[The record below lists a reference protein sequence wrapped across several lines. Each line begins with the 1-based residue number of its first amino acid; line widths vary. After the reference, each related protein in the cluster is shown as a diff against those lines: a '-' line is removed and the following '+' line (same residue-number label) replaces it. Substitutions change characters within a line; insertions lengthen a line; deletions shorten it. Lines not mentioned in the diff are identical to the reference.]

1 MLLMGRPTRRN
12 GSIHPWGV
20 GDHGRRRLALSPW
33 EESTARFLRGI
44 RLHSIKQ
51 KILVFALLATLIPS
65 LTTTWVSYVQ
75 NKRSLTQKVTEELQN
90 SSGQAAREIDLWLK
104 ERFIDVRVFASS
116 YVVSESLDRLR
127 VAPLESVDGR
137 EALGSLSNYLNSVRE
152 PFADYEKLVV
162 LDPAGGVITTSG
174 TAGAEDLPPELADL
188 VLVERSAQSGVYWD
202 QALGT
207 RVMWIAVP
215 IKAANDRVLGS
226 LTAKLNF
233 QAIAE
238 VLARSTRGDA
248 SEVVVVTQRGN
259 PILSSRSPSSELRET
274 RLPARTIEVLFDTTA
289 ATVNYTDAQGMH
301 VVGAGTLVPMLD
313 WVVVAQIPSDV
324 AFAQIARLRN
334 VAAALLLAL
343 VLGVGLM
350 AYTLGLIIVRPL
362 ARLTQGASRVAA
374 GDLDVEVPVVGG
386 GEVRYLTEV
395 FNDMVAGLKHSR
407 EDVAASNATLALQNE
422 KLERLSITDG
432 LTMLYNR
439 RHIME
444 ILTQEARRSRRQ
456 GYPLSVLMIDVDNFK
471 QFNDT
476 HGHLAGDEALKQV
489 ASMLLESTRDV
500 DFVARYGGE
509 EFLVMLRDTPIDG
522 AVHVAERIRS
532 CMEEKPIS
540 VSGTQAGVTVSIGA
554 AALPKKSDDPESV
567 IANADA
573 ALYQAKRSGRNRV
586 VRDGE
591 VKPQLRKEA

>member
-1 MLLMGRPTRRN
+1 
-12 GSIHPWGV
+12 
-20 GDHGRRRLALSPW
+20 LSPW
-33 EESTARFLRGI
+33 EENIARFLRGI

-65 LTTTWVSYVQ
+65 LATTWVSYVQ
-75 NKRSLTQKVTEELQN
+75 NKRSLTQKVTEELHN

-104 ERFIDVRVFASS
+104 ERFIDVRVFSSS
-116 YVVSESLDRLR
+116 YVVSESLERLR

-137 EALGSLSNYLNSVRE
+137 EALNSLSDYLNSVRE

-162 LDPAGGVITTSG
+162 LDPAGGLITTSG
-174 TAGAEDLPPELADL
+174 TAGAEDLPPEWAELAL
-188 VLVERSAQSGVYWD
+188 MEQAAQSGVYWD
-202 QALGT
+202 QALET

-215 IKAANDRVLGS
+215 IKAADDRVLGT

-233 QAIAE
+233 QAIDE
-238 VLARSTRGDA
+238 VLARFTRGEA
-248 SEVVVVTQRGN
+248 SEVLVITERGN

-274 RLPARTIEVLFDTTA
+274 RLAARTVEALFDTTA
-289 ATVNYTDAQGMH
+289 ATVNYTDPSGQE
-301 VVGAGTLVPMLD
+301 VVGTGTLVPTLD
-313 WVVVAQIPSDV
+313 WVVAAQIPSHV
-324 AFAQIARLRN
+324 AFAQVARLRN
-334 VAAALLLAL
+334 VAIGLLLAL
-343 VLGVGLM
+343 LLGVGLL

-374 GDLDVEVPVVGG
+374 GDLDVDVPVVGG

-395 FNDMVAGLKHSR
+395 FNDMVARLKQGR
-407 EDVAASNATLALQNE
+407 EDLAASNATLALQNE

-444 ILTQEARRSRRQ
+444 ILTQEAKRSRRQ

-471 QFNDT
+471 LFNDT

-509 EFLVMLRDTPIDG
+509 EFLVMLRDTELDG
-522 AVHVAERIRS
+522 ATHVAERIRS
-532 CMEEKPIS
+532 CVEEKPIN
-540 VSGTQAGVTVSIGA
+540 VGDTQASVTVSIGA
-554 AALPKKSDDPESV
+554 ASLPKKSDDPEAV

-573 ALYQAKRSGRNRV
+573 AMYQAKRSGRNRV
-586 VRDGE
+586 VRDGD
-591 VKPQLRKEA
+591 VKPQLKKEA

>member
-1 MLLMGRPTRRN
+1 M
-12 GSIHPWGV
+12 
-20 GDHGRRRLALSPW
+20 SPW
-33 EESTARFLRGI
+33 EENIARLLRGI

-51 KILVFALLATLIPS
+51 KILVFALVATLIPS
-65 LTTTWVSYVQ
+65 LATTWVSYVQ
-75 NKRSLTQKVTEELQN
+75 NKRSLTQKVTEQLHN

-104 ERFIDVRVFASS
+104 ERFIDVRVFSSS
-116 YVVSESLDRLR
+116 YVVSESLERLR

-137 EALGSLSNYLNSVRE
+137 EALSSLSDYLNSVRE

-174 TAGAEDLPPELADL
+174 TAGAEDLPPEWADMML
-188 VLVERSAQSGVYWD
+188 MEHSAQSGVYWD
-202 QALGT
+202 QALET

-215 IKAANDRVLGS
+215 IKAADDRGLGT

-233 QAIAE
+233 QAIDE
-238 VLARSTRGDA
+238 VLARFTRGEA
-248 SEVVVVTQRGN
+248 SEVLVITQRGN

-274 RLPARTIEVLFDTTA
+274 RLPARTVEALFDTTA
-289 ATVNYTDAQGMH
+289 TTVNYTDPRGEH
-301 VVGAGTLVPMLD
+301 VVGAATLVPTLD
-313 WVVVAQIPSDV
+313 WVVAAQIPSDV
-324 AFAQIARLRN
+324 AFAQVARLRN
-334 VAAALLLAL
+334 VATGLLLAL
-343 VLGVGLM
+343 LLGVGLL

-374 GDLDVEVPVVGG
+374 GDLDVDVPVVGG

-395 FNDMVAGLKHSR
+395 FNDMVARLKQGR
-407 EDVAASNATLALQNE
+407 EDLAASNATLALQNE

-456 GYPLSVLMIDVDNFK
+456 GYPLSVLMIDVDSFK
-471 QFNDT
+471 LFNDT

-489 ASMLLESTRDV
+489 SSMLLESTRDV

-509 EFLVMLRDTPIDG
+509 EFLVMLRDTEIDG

-532 CMEEKPIS
+532 CVEEKPIN
-540 VSGTQAGVTVSIGA
+540 VGGTEAHVTVSIGA
-554 AALPKKSDDPESV
+554 AALPKKSDDPEVV
-567 IANADA
+567 IGNADA
-573 ALYQAKRSGRNRV
+573 AMYQAKRSGRNRV
-586 VRDGE
+586 VRDGD

>member
-1 MLLMGRPTRRN
+1 M
-12 GSIHPWGV
+12 
-20 GDHGRRRLALSPW
+20 SPW

-591 VKPQLRKEA
+591 VQPQLRKEA

>member
-1 MLLMGRPTRRN
+1 M
-12 GSIHPWGV
+12 
-20 GDHGRRRLALSPW
+20 SPW

-104 ERFIDVRVFASS
+104 ERFIDVRVFSSS

-591 VKPQLRKEA
+591 VQPQLRKEA

>member
-1 MLLMGRPTRRN
+1 
-12 GSIHPWGV
+12 
-20 GDHGRRRLALSPW
+20 LSPW
-33 EESTARFLRGI
+33 EQKIARFLRGI

-65 LTTTWVSYVQ
+65 LATTWVSYVQ
-75 NKRSLTQKVTEELQN
+75 NKRSLAQKVTEELQN

-104 ERFIDVRVFASS
+104 ERFIDVRVFSSS

-127 VAPLESVDGR
+127 VSPPESVDGR
-137 EALGSLSNYLNSVRE
+137 EALGSLGDYLNSVRE

-174 TAGAEDLPPELADL
+174 TAGAEDLPPEWVDQGPM
-188 VLVERSAQSGVYWD
+188 EQSAQSGVYWD
-202 QALGT
+202 QTLGT

-215 IKAANDRVLGS
+215 IKAADDRLLGS

-233 QAIAE
+233 QAIDE
-238 VLARSTRGDA
+238 VLARFTRGDA

-259 PILSSRSPSSELRET
+259 PILSSGSPSSELRET
-274 RLPARTIEVLFDTTA
+274 RLPARTVEVLFDTTA
-289 ATVNYTDAQGMH
+289 ATVNYTDAQGVH

-313 WVVVAQIPSDV
+313 WLVVAQIPSDV

-334 VAAALLLAL
+334 VATALLLAL

-362 ARLTQGASRVAA
+362 SRLTQGASLVAA
-374 GDLDVEVPVVGG
+374 GDLDVDVPVVGG

-395 FNDMVAGLKHSR
+395 FNDMVARLKRSR
-407 EDVAASNATLALQNE
+407 EELAASNATLALQNE

-509 EFLVMLRDTPIDG
+509 EFLVMLRDTALDG
-522 AVHVAERIRS
+522 AAHVAERIRS
-532 CMEEKPIS
+532 CVEEKPIS
-540 VSGTQAGVTVSIGA
+540 VGATQAGVTVSIGA
-554 AALPKKSDDPESV
+554 ASLPKKSDDPEAV
-567 IANADA
+567 IGNADA
-573 ALYQAKRSGRNRV
+573 AMYQAKRSGRNRV
-586 VRDGE
+586 VRAGE
-591 VKPQLRKEA
+591 VRPQLRKEA

>member
-1 MLLMGRPTRRN
+1 M
-12 GSIHPWGV
+12 
-20 GDHGRRRLALSPW
+20 SPW

>member
-1 MLLMGRPTRRN
+1 M
-12 GSIHPWGV
+12 
-20 GDHGRRRLALSPW
+20 SPW

-51 KILVFALLATLIPS
+51 KIIVFALLATLIPS

-343 VLGVGLM
+343 VFGVGLM